1 LIATEST
8 DAVIL
13 IEIKTPLTKLLGS
26 AYRDDVFPLSR
37 DVSAAVAQVLRYRQ
51 TLTRSFDNVTSE
63 LSRQLTLGEPRCV
76 VIAGDSSELTTQSMK
91 ENFEL
96 QRERIQGVTII
107 TYDELFL
114 RLNKLVTLLEEP
126 F

>member
-1 LIATEST
+1 
-8 DAVIL
+8 
-13 IEIKTPLTKLLGS
+13 
-26 AYRDDVFPLSR
+26 
-37 DVSAAVAQVLRYRQ
+37 
-51 TLTRSFDNVTSE
+51 
-63 LSRQLTLGEPRCV
+63 
-76 VIAGDSSELTTQSMK
+76 MK

-114 RLNKLVTLLEEP
+114 RLKKLVTLLEEP

>member
-1 LIATEST
+1 M
-8 DAVIL
+8 IL

>member
-1 LIATEST
+1 M
-8 DAVIL
+8 
-13 IEIKTPLTKLLGS
+13 
-26 AYRDDVFPLSR
+26 
-37 DVSAAVAQVLRYRQ
+37 
-51 TLTRSFDNVTSE
+51 RSFDIVTAE
-63 LSRQLTLGEPRCV
+63 FPSRLTLGEPRCV
-76 VIAGDSSELTTQSMK
+76 VIAGNSTELTTQGMK

-114 RLNKLVTLLEEP
+114 RLKKLVTLLEEP